1 MDEWTHAPPSVAPP
15 HAGGTFRSRRTIWL
29 DRIVCARTLQNAAP
43 SKTDPPRHE
52 KALSIAV
59 GLHDEL
65 VLVRSSTEPS
75 TALPQGVEIAVLPST
90 T

>member
-1 MDEWTHAPPSVAPP
+1 MDEWTHAPPSVAPH
-15 HAGGTFRSRRTIWL
+15 HAGGTFRSRRTISL